1 MLFWLRRLKVVL
13 IFDNIFRLIIT
24 MGLVCFRAKDERKDF
39 ITSGKPDYDPDE
51 DENFTPKM
59 DLNMVP

>member
-1 MLFWLRRLKVVL
+1 MVL

-39 ITSGKPDYDPDE
+39 ITSGKADYDPDE
-51 DENFTPKM
+51 DENFQPKM
-59 DLNMVP
+59 DLSQVP